1 MLPFVECLSICI
13 CVTARRV
20 YLSMHQVLETECIW
34 IPKIMENLKQFQLH
48 CIIKAMEKS
57 FRLSFNI
64 LHQLEIALH
73 VCNLCH

>member
-1 MLPFVECLSICI
+1 
-13 CVTARRV
+13 
-20 YLSMHQVLETECIW
+20 MHQVSETKEDAFESR
-34 IPKIMENLKQFQLH
+34 IPKITENLIQFQLH
-48 CIIKAMEKS
+48 CIIRTIEKS